1 MVLFLSS
8 DVAKFMTA
16 QVYLADGGQIA
27 YSMNLNI

>member
-8 DVAKFMTA
+8 DVAKFRTA

-27 YSMNLNI
+27 H